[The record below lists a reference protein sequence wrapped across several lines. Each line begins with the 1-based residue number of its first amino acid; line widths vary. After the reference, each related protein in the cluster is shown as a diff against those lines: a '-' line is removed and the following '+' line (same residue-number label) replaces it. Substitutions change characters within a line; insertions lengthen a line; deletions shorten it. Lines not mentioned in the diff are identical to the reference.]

1 MKTAS
6 IVSALGLAIVSA
18 MSASDNFFNICSS
31 VSNLVRR
38 NQWTPAIS
46 SGGGWQSRTTTAQSL
61 SERAAPVLIACGD
74 IHVDGAAGFCSFAVM
89 TGHEYQ
95 PFFHRQPDD
104 HAAAVAAFRRLHM
117 YAVAK
122 GDRALAALAT
132 LKALQKVENEAE
144 LDGDKELRSLILP
157 TWVRSGMWDALAQ
170 LLGKKA
176 PRGRSK
182 PFSQSMNSLVHWRR
196 CPLSD
201 GCLSSSGDSRTLQMG
216 K

>member
-1 MKTAS
+1 LT
-6 IVSALGLAIVSA
+6 
-18 MSASDNFFNICSS
+18 
-31 VSNLVRR
+31 
-38 NQWTPAIS
+38 
-46 SGGGWQSRTTTAQSL
+46 
-61 SERAAPVLIACGD
+61 VLPD
-74 IHVDGAAGFCSFAVM
+74 FVPSPLM

-157 TWVRSGMWDALAQ
+157 AWVRTGMWDALAQ

-176 PRGRSK
+176 PRGRSD
-182 PFSQSMNSLVHWRR
+182 PFSQSMTRLGIEYRRWALVKKQLIEQPGTVYAAALVLGDNTGAGSEKSLARGYRQIEMVLKEANEIDARGD
-196 CPLSD
+196 D
-201 GCLSSSGDSRTLQMG
+201 GELLQLIEARDLIPTQ
-216 K
+216 KLEQILET